1 MKNYY
6 FTLAGLRTVLCVPF
20 EISISESMQPF
31 LCGSHQETDCTIM
44 LRPCT
49 HLPSF
54 SNDGVWRGLEYYDCH
69 QGNLRT
75 FHCNAPQAEAFAV
88 TQHLENGNIE
98 IGVLPDYL
106 SYFTG
111 TAGIF
116 NRIGMETLLLQHHS
130 LLLHAS
136 LIKYKGKAIAFAG
149 PSGVGKSTQAD
160 IWHNYLGADIIN
172 GDRATLRKEGDGWY
186 AYGCPYAGTSGIYK
200 NDSAPLAAI
209 VLLEQA
215 KENRLHR
222 LTEAE
227 AFRRIYQELSVHHWQ
242 RRFVA
247 KATDLCLQLLA
258 ETPIYL
264 LECRPEESAAELVK
278 KGLCL

>member
-6 FTLAGLRTVLCVPF
+6 FTLAGLRTVLRVPF
-20 EISISESMQPF
+20 EITVSESLRPF
-31 LCGSHQETDCTIM
+31 LCLSHEETDCTIV
-44 LRPCT
+44 LRPSAQ
-49 HLPSF
+49 LPSF

-172 GDRATLRKEGDGWY
+172 GDRAALRKEGDGWY

-209 VLLEQA
+209 ILLGQA
-215 KENRLHR
+215 EENHLRR
-222 LTEAE
+222 LTETE
-227 AFRRIYQELSVHHWQ
+227 AFRRIYQEFSVHHWQ

-258 ETPIYL
+258 QTPIYL

>member
-20 EISISESMQPF
+20 EIRISESMQPF
-31 LCGSHQETDCTIM
+31 LCASHQETDCTIM

-49 HLPSF
+49 NLPSF
-54 SNDGVWRGLEYYDCH
+54 SKDGVWRGLEYYDCH
-69 QGNLRT
+69 QGNLQT
-75 FHCNAPQAEAFAV
+75 FHCNAPQAAAFAV
-88 TQHLENGNIE
+88 TEHFENGNIE
-98 IGVLPDYL
+98 IRVLPDYL

-116 NRIGMETLLLQHHS
+116 NRIGMETLLLQHQG

-136 LIKYKGKAIAFAG
+136 LINYKGKAIAFAG
-149 PSGVGKSTQAD
+149 PSGIGKSTQAD
-160 IWHNYLGADIIN
+160 IWHTFLGADIIN
-172 GDRATLRKEGDGWY
+172 GDRAALRKEGDGWY

-209 VLLEQA
+209 ILLGQA
-215 KENRLHR
+215 EENHLHR
-222 LTEAE
+222 LTETE
-227 AFRRIYQELSVHHWQ
+227 AFRRIYQEFSVHHWQ

-258 ETPIYL
+258 QTPIYL
-264 LECRPEESAAELVK
+264 LECRPDESAATLVK
-278 KGLCL
+278 KGLSL

>member
-6 FTLAGLRTVLCVPF
+6 FTIAGLRTTLCVPH
-20 EISISESMQPF
+20 EITISESLRPF
-31 LCGSHQETDCTIM
+31 LCLPGEKADVTIL

-49 HLPSF
+49 QLPEPSG
-54 SNDGVWRGLEYYDCH
+54 DGVWHGLECYDRH
-69 QGNLRT
+69 QGELRI
-75 FHCNAPQAEAFAV
+75 FYCNAPRTAAFAM
-88 TQHLENGNIE
+88 TQYNENGNVE
-98 IGVLPDYL
+98 ICVLPDYL

-116 NRIGMETLLLQHHS
+116 NRIGMETLLLQRDC

-136 LIKYKGKAIAFAG
+136 LIKYKGKTLAFAG
-149 PSGVGKSTQAD
+149 PSGIGKSTQAD
-160 IWHNYLGADIIN
+160 IWHRYLGAEILN
-172 GDRATLRKEGDGWY
+172 GDRAVLRNGGDGWY

-200 NDSAPLAAI
+200 NDCAPLAAI
-209 VLLEQA
+209 VLLEKA
-215 KENRLHR
+215 KENHLRR

-227 AFRRIYQELSVHHWQ
+227 AFRRVYQELSVHHWQ
-242 RRFVA
+242 KQFVE

-258 ETPIYL
+258 DTPIYL
-264 LECRPEESAAELVK
+264 LECRPEESAAVLIE

>member
-6 FTLAGLRTVLCVPF
+6 FTLAGLRTALRTPY
-20 EISISESMQPF
+20 EITISESLQPF
-31 LCGSHQETDCTIM
+31 FCASHQETDCTIV

-49 HLPSF
+49 QLPPF
-54 SNDGVWRGLEYYDCH
+54 SNDGVWCGLEYYDCH
-69 QGNLRT
+69 QGSLRT

-136 LIKYKGKAIAFAG
+136 LIKYKGKALAFAG
-149 PSGVGKSTQAD
+149 PSGIGKSTQAD

-172 GDRATLRKEGDGWY
+172 GDRAALRKEGDGWY

-200 NDSAPLAAI
+200 NDRGPLAAI
-209 VLLEQA
+209 VLLGKAE
-215 KENRLHR
+215 ENHLCR
-222 LTEAE
+222 LTAGE
-227 AFRRIYQELSVHHWQ
+227 AFRYLYPEFSVHHWQ
-242 RRFVA
+242 KDFVA